1 MIVQSSSFL
10 PAAQAC
16 VLLCNMPINWL
27 SPQKLHNFLNYVY
40 NAYMTQTYLKYIIYR
55 FNPKE
60 GNQDG
65 PMGLGHID
73 KRTCKDIKTEK
84 AH

>member
-1 MIVQSSSFL
+1 
-10 PAAQAC
+10 
-16 VLLCNMPINWL
+16 
-27 SPQKLHNFLNYVY
+27 
-40 NAYMTQTYLKYIIYR
+40 MTQTYLKYIIYR